1 MDINTALAHM
11 VTATLR
17 NVDKVNLEKRTFPKL
32 TKFTL
37 VSEAELV
44 ALQTL
49 LNCDAMDANTPI
61 FDVHMYTAKIA
72 QLFPVSM
79 CSEWLTYSDIYLIT
93 GNFWYGF
100 TLFMA
105 QIFWPLKNDLDLQ
118 RIKLASERASRSLA
132 LLPP

>member
-11 VTATLR
+11 VVATLR
-17 NVDKVNLEKRTFPKL
+17 NVDKVNLEKRMPLKL

-49 LNCDAMDANTPI
+49 LNCDTMDANKPI
-61 FDVHMYTAKIA
+61 FDVYMYISKIA

-79 CSEWLTYSDIYLIT
+79 CSGWLTYSDVYIIT

-100 TLFMA
+100 TLFMSS
-105 QIFWPLKNDLDLQ
+105 IFWPLKNDLDLQ